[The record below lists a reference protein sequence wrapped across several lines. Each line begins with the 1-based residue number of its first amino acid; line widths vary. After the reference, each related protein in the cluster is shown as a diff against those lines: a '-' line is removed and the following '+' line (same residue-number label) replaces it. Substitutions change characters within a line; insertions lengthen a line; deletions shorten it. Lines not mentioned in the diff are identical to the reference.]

1 MSAISFSSRAFAT
14 TKATSLEQK
23 QTVRSNCAASV
34 PGFKSRV
41 AVARAHSRN
50 SFLSSALAGTRS
62 ALSISAKHSLSIST
76 AALRVPFNCAIK
88 PAMRSCLK
96 VFNAV
101 SDYAGAEDQG
111 MRSVPDKS
119 QFNAAMRIP
128 STAMAKIGRQLGGGG
143 AATLEKVSMDLSS
156 SVQSVAAPKLSDGDN
171 GGNNGGKI
179 NNGGGGGDGDEG
191 DDDDWFDE
199 EDGDGNEGGY
209 ISLREGI
216 PETFEREAIQ
226 AVLSEWFKTIASL
239 PAGLRMAVEMGVVS
253 SAQLVRFMS
262 VDVRPS
268 VVRVVSRSTPQWA
281 SRAFVGRLMAEPAFL
296 YKLAFE
302 QAVTVAAG
310 TMYEVAHR
318 GDKLKKEWDLA
329 ASNVAQMCVANLAT
343 VWLCTPSRSFGG
355 VQKFGWQKALAAMPN
370 NAFDRAGPLRPYNTG
385 TRIASVVAKGAE
397 LSAVGVVIGGA
408 FSGLNNL
415 LVNSHKKKEGK
426 KWKPAVPVPDVKT
439 SALGMGAFLGL
450 SCNARYQLIGGA
462 DRWMT
467 DRLTSL
473 GSAIT
478 ATALMRLTNNQ
489 VGEQTRLFLL
499 GLPLHAQR
507 ERVRG
512 TTGYTRASSKKSAGG
527 VRKTKKVKRKVKRKV
542 PAAAVAAD
550 ATAAPPAT
558 PAMA

>member
-1 MSAISFSSRAFAT
+1 MFSLQQASQISIANKLRANAYNKTNSLCINSMNSS
-14 TKATSLEQK
+14 L
-23 QTVRSNCAASV
+23 VSNSH
-34 PGFKSRV
+34 GRV
-41 AVARAHSRN
+41 AVRARSGKSFAMKLASNDSR
-50 SFLSSALAGTRS
+50 
-62 ALSISAKHSLSIST
+62 ALSMIA
-76 AALRVPFNCAIK
+76 RVCSSSQRRRANGMEECSRAYEWV
-88 PAMRSCLK
+88 K
-96 VFNAV
+96 VRAAV
-101 SDYAGAEDQG
+101 SDFVGSEDQG
-111 MRSVPDKS
+111 SRTSKE
-119 QFNAAMRIP
+119 QNKFNAAMRVP
-128 STAMAKIGRQLGGGG
+128 NTAMAKIGRQLGGGG

-156 SVQSVAAPKLSDGDN
+156 AVQSVAAPKLSDGDN

-199 EDGDGNEGGY
+199 EDGDGEEGGY

-226 AVLSEWFKTIASL
+226 AVLAEWFKTIASL

-268 VVRVVSRSTPQWA
+268 VVRIVSRSTPQWA

-296 YKLAFE
+296 YKLGFE
-302 QAVTVAAG
+302 QAITIAAG

-318 GDKLKKEWDLA
+318 GDRMKKEWDLA

-343 VWLCTPSRSFGG
+343 VWMLTPSRSFGG

-370 NAFDRAGPLRPYNTG
+370 NAFDRAGPLRPYTTA
-385 TRIASVVAKGAE
+385 TRIGSVVAKGAE
-397 LSAVGVVIGGA
+397 LSAVGVVIGSA
-408 FSGLNNL
+408 FSGLNNV
-415 LVNSHKKKEGK
+415 LVNSHKKKEGN

-450 SCNARYQLIGGA
+450 SCNARYQLMGGA

-478 ATALMRLTNNQ
+478 ATALMRLSNNQ

-499 GLPLHAQR
+499 GLPLHAQSLQQ
-507 ERVRG
+507 RVRG
-512 TTGYTRASSKKSAGG
+512 TTGYSRATSASGNSSGG
-527 VRKTKKVKRKVKRKV
+527 VRKTKKIKRKVKRKV
-542 PAAAVAAD
+542 PVSASS
-550 ATAAPPAT
+550 PAL
-558 PAMA
+558 A